1 MTWFLCRHGETLMNR
16 KSIVQGRYASL
27 LTLKGI
33 DQIKSIAYRIL
44 DHEKDFSNYKLIC
57 SPVVRTR
64 QTMQIIQEI
73 LGITDK
79 KVIEDELITE
89 TDTGDYTLL
98 SWSYVKEKFPN
109 FESDRHFQYPNGEN
123 KQDVYARIVKFYEKI
138 KDEENLIV
146 VSHGNVSRQLAYL
159 RKGLSQEEAIN
170 DKMDQNHF
178 YISNKD
184 KFELA

>member
-1 MTWFLCRHGETLMNR
+1 MAWFLCRHGETLLNR
-16 KSIVQGRYASL
+16 QKIVQGRCNSL

-44 DHEKDFSNYKLIC
+44 DHESDFSNYKLIS
-57 SPVVRTR
+57 SPIIRTR

-89 TDTGDYTLL
+89 TDTGDYTYL
-98 SWSYVKEKFPN
+98 SWNYIKEKFPDFN
-109 FESDRHFQYPNGEN
+109 SDRHFQYPNGEN
-123 KQDVYARIVKFYEKI
+123 KQDVYARIAKFYEKI

-146 VSHGNVSRQLAYL
+146 VSHGNVSRQLAYI
-159 RKGLSQEEAIN
+159 RNGLPQQEAATERFN
-170 DKMDQNHF
+170 QNYF

-184 KFELA
+184 GFKQI